1 MDIFLGSSRVLAELR
16 TSFAALVDSLSGSSY
31 DACGEDVI
39 ARMWETESYAME
51 RDRSKQEAYD
61 EMICGCDLAF
71 FLVDEWLGDYTLHEY
86 RVASGSFASKGSP
99 RIVAWVRANAQQ
111 AAPCPSL
118 PVAEDATDA
127 NLRVLLESASAN
139 PEVEV
144 RHLDGENAVLLEMLE
159 IIVGRLGPVPLSLHR
174 NAVWTGH
181 KRLVALEGVPTERV
195 ASFERWLANR

>member
-1 MDIFLGSSRVLAELR
+1 MEVFLGSSRMLAELR

-99 RIVAWVRANAQQ
+99 RIVAWVRAGAQQ
-111 AAPCPSL
+111 PGPRPSV
-118 PVAEDATDA
+118 PVAGDVTDA
-127 NLRVLLESASAN
+127 NLRVILESASAN

-144 RHLDGENAVLLEMLE
+144 RYLDGENAMLLEMLE
-159 IIVGRLGPVPLSLHR
+159 IIVGKLGPVSLSLHG

-181 KRLVALEGVPTERV
+181 KRLVALDDVRPERV
-195 ASFERWLANR
+195 SSFERWLASR